1 MNTDVPELP
10 TDAEESTNSARGRR
24 AWFLLV
30 LALAN
35 LMWAGQGSAVKI
47 LEGDSSQAD
56 RLGPIAITFLPFYV
70 ATLLL
75 VPLLIWRRVQDPR
88 AVRPSRADWWK
99 FAIAGIGGQVV
110 AQLGMTWGVSR
121 SLASNAA
128 ILNLMIPI
136 ASA

>member
-1 MNTDVPELP
+1 MNTDRPEIASEADRL
-10 TDAEESTNSARGRR
+10 SAPKPGRG

-110 AQLGMTWGVSR
+110 AQLGMTW
-121 SLASNAA
+121 
-128 ILNLMIPI
+128 
-136 ASA
+136 